1 MCVSERERKRER
13 DRPKCPMSESWIP
26 FFLKS
31 VLIFHHWGFY
41 GTDSIPEESGGQ
53 SYFSSKK
60 KIFVNVQREGVGRRG
75 RCGARAGVCHLHL
88 RKWEEEKKKKN
99 QMKNATFGGF
109 FVVVELCTGCTSAYV
124 VAQEVPRLT
133 DVCFSPP
140 WRHDFFFFGN

>member
-88 RKWEEEKKKKN
+88 RKWEEEKKQNKKKN

-109 FVVVELCTGCTSAYV
+109 FCCRGTVYWLHECVRCCTGSSAF
-124 VAQEVPRLT
+124 
-133 DVCFSPP
+133 D
-140 WRHDFFFFGN
+140 

>member
-75 RCGARAGVCHLHL
+75 RCVARAGVCHLHL
-88 RKWEEEKKKKN
+88 RKWEEEKKKKPDEERDVRW
-99 QMKNATFGGF
+99 F
-109 FVVVELCTGCTSAYV
+109 FCCRGTVYWLHDCVRCCTGSSAF
-124 VAQEVPRLT
+124 
-133 DVCFSPP
+133 D
-140 WRHDFFFFGN
+140 